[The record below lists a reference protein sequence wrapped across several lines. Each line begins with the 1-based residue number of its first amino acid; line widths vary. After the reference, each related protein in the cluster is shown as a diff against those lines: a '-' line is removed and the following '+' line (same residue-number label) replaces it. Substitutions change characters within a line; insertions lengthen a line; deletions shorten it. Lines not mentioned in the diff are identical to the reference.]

1 VTPGNPQAGPLFRG
15 VKLVVF
21 DLDGTLVDAFED
33 IAAASNTMLRAMGRE
48 AMSLEEVKSHV
59 GRGVT
64 MLIVGL
70 LGTDDPALVT
80 RGQELLVEY
89 YKEHPVR
96 YARLY
101 DGVADTLRHLRQRGM
116 RTAVASNK
124 PHKLTV
130 KVLEHLGIAPLL
142 DDIYGQ
148 SDDFPRKP
156 APDLLHHLMQLAGAT
171 PAETLFVG
179 DGPTDIEFAR
189 GAGVPV
195 VAMTYGQTP
204 EDELRAL
211 GPDAILHDIGDLPAL
226 IA

>member
-1 VTPGNPQAGPLFRG
+1 

-33 IAAASNTMLRAMGRE
+33 IAAASNTMLRAMGRG

-59 GRGVT
+59 GRGVA
-64 MLIVGL
+64 MLVAGL
-70 LGTDDPALVT
+70 LGTDDPALLA

-96 YARLY
+96 YAKLYNGVPDVLRL
-101 DGVADTLRHLRQRGM
+101 LRARGL

-124 PHKLTV
+124 PHRLTV
-130 KVLEHLGIAPLL
+130 KVLEHLGVAPLL
-142 DDIYGQ
+142 DEIHGQ
-148 SDDFPRKP
+148 GDTFPRKP
-156 APDLLHHLMQLAGAT
+156 APDLLHHLMANAGAS
-171 PAETLFVG
+171 PAHTLFVG

-189 GAGVPV
+189 SAGVPV
-195 VAMTYGQTP
+195 VAMTYGQTS
-204 EDELRAL
+204 EDELRELA
-211 GPDAILHDIGDLPAL
+211 PDAILHDIADLPGL